1 MALSPDY
8 IIYKQNCQSCVGA
21 SKLDTLIIRWDCK
34 HTKLVQIKRQWR
46 ILCVLGV
53 CLLLSSLSTFAS
65 EGGIHVSLKAEPI
78 TKLGPLTVTNS
89 IVYGTLCA
97 FLLLVI
103 LLIGIRSVKYRPSKS
118 VFAGMLEWLAEFVIN
133 LLTGP
138 FGSRAK
144 AARYAPYFA
153 TFFIFII
160 FSNLMGLLPIV
171 GPAIQVDGVPLF
183 RPFTADLNGTIAMS
197 VFAILLVQVLSVKEQ
212 GIKGHLKHYFSDK
225 PWNPINFFIG
235 ILEVF
240 GELTRITSL
249 SLRLFL
255 NTAVGEILIA
265 VFTSMIAPHGRTPL
279 AVIPIFFFEML
290 VAGIQ
295 AYVFTIL
302 AATYLGLSIQ
312 HADHGDSHDVHHAP
326 DAPKTKVEALS
337 T

>member
-1 MALSPDY
+1 MLNS
-8 IIYKQNCQSCVGA
+8 
-21 SKLDTLIIRWDCK
+21 
-34 HTKLVQIKRQWR
+34 
-46 ILCVLGV
+46 
-53 CLLLSSLSTFAS
+53 LLTFAS
-65 EGGIHVSLKAEPI
+65 EGIHVSLKAEPV
-78 TKLGPLTVTNS
+78 TTLGPLTVTNS

-97 FLLLVI
+97 LLLTVLLVI
-103 LLIGIRSVKYRPSKS
+103 GARKVKFSPKKS
-118 VFAGMLEWLAEFVIN
+118 AFAASLEWLTEFIIG
-133 LLTGP
+133 LLQGP

-144 AARYAPYFA
+144 AAKYTPYFGA
-153 TFFIFII
+153 FFFFII
-160 FSNLMGLLPIV
+160 FNNLMGLLPVV
-171 GPAIQVDGVPLF
+171 GPQIEVGGVPLL
-183 RPFTADLNGTIAMS
+183 RPFTADLNGTIALS
-197 VFAILLVQVLSVKEQ
+197 VIAIILVQVLSIKEQ

-265 VFTSMIAPHGRTPL
+265 VFTSMIAPNGRTPL

-312 HADHGDSHDVHHAP
+312 HADHGDDHTVHHAP
-326 DAPKTKVEALS
+326 DAPKTKVEALPS
-337 T
+337 